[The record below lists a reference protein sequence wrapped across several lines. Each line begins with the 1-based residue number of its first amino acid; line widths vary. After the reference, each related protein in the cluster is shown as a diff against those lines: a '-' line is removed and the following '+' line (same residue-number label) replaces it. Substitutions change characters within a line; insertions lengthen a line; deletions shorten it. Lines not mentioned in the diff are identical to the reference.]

1 MEYHKNYENKKYNF
15 CYHNITFL
23 YPMLTKKL
31 YCEGGG
37 ASLSTFKK
45 NLKKIKNKILDFEL

>member
-1 MEYHKNYENKKYNF
+1 MISRKKIVYKKYNF
-15 CYHNITFL
+15 CYHNITFM

-37 ASLSTFKK
+37 ASLSTFMK
-45 NLKKIKNKILDFEL
+45 N